1 MTSSADWDWSTVRG
15 CNAFLENYEKSP
27 VSDIDKK
34 KFAGEILFFKAFDYF
49 NKVCLFGEV
58 PWYDST
64 LNKDNPELY

>member
-27 VSDIDKK
+27 ASDIDKK

-49 NKVCLFGEV
+49 NKVCLLVRYLGMI
-58 PWYDST
+58 
-64 LNKDNPELY
+64 LR